1 MLKKSK
7 TFVFCA
13 SSVLAGM
20 FIALAACGDD
30 VTKVTEVTNPGL
42 EVVASS
48 DSLGKCTAE
57 RSGEMKFA
65 QKENA
70 VYVCADSAWKNVS
83 AAEKASCSA
92 EPFKDSSGY
101 KIVCGG
107 NSVGVIFNG
116 KDGKKGEAGKTG
128 TSCTVVES
136 PSLDSDFG
144 SGYFVVCGSDTV
156 GRLVSGRNGDGCTL
170 TDNGDGSVSQ
180 VCGADTVN
188 LYKAFCGGTA
198 YDPDSSFCYEDSVV
212 ALCGGKSYDLSES
225 FCYTDS
231 VVTLCNGDRFDSEEQ
246 FCYENA
252 LYEKCAGETYDPQD
266 SVCHNERLFGF
277 FGDARDG
284 QVYRTVKIGMQTW
297 MAENLN
303 YAYLQKTETED
314 SSSFCYN
321 DSAEYCEKYGR
332 LYIWSAAMDTL
343 TTGCGYGKTCSPA
356 DTVRGICPD
365 GWHLPSDA
373 EWNALKKFVAN
384 TLFGGKADS
393 AGYALKSASGWA
405 EYNGKTG
412 GSDAFG
418 FGALPAGR
426 RYGYG
431 KFVGVLENAYFWSA
445 TEYAANY
452 AYNRHS
458 TCSVTDLDAYGS
470 SKVGAMSVRCVK
482 D

>member
-1 MLKKSK
+1 MNLNAVKFS
-7 TFVFCA
+7 FVAFCGG
-13 SSVLAGM
+13 LL
-20 FIALAACGDD
+20 LAACGDD

-42 EVVASS
+42 EVVASA

-92 EPFKDSSGY
+92 ESLKDSSGY

-107 NSVGVIFNG
+107 DSVGVIFNG
-116 KDGKKGEAGKTG
+116 KDGKKGEAGKAG

-156 GRLVSGRNGDGCTL
+156 GTLVSGRDGEGCML

-188 LYKAFCGGTA
+188 LYKAFCGEEFFN
-198 YDPDSSFCYEDSVV
+198 PDSSFCHENSIVP
-212 ALCGGKSYDLSES
+212 LCGGKSYDLSES

-252 LYEKCAGETYDPQD
+252 LYEKCAGETYEPQD

-277 FGDARDG
+277 FEDARDG
-284 QVYRTVKIGMQTW
+284 QVYRTVQIGTQTW

-303 YAYLQKTETED
+303 YAYLQKTVTED

-332 LYIWSAAMDTL
+332 LYIWSAAMDSAAHFTENGK
-343 TTGCGYGKTCSPA
+343 GCGYGKTCSPA
-356 DTVRGICPD
+356 YPVRGVCPE
-365 GWHLPSDA
+365 GWHLPDMA
-373 EWNALKKFVAN
+373 EWNALERFVADS
-384 TLFGGKADS
+384 LFGGNTDS
-393 AGYALKSASGWA
+393 AGYALKSTSGWLDDG
-405 EYNGKTG
+405 N

-418 FGALPAGR
+418 FGALPAGF
-426 RYGYG
+426 RYSAGT
-431 KFVGVLENAYFWSA
+431 FHFVLEDADFWGSTENGAY
-445 TEYAANY
+445 
-452 AYNRHS
+452 
-458 TCSVTDLDAYGS
+458 SVYYRKLDYCYTDLYSDGS
-470 SKVGAMSVRCVK
+470 YKVEAMSVRCVK